1 MTWNDELS
9 HHVAFASKAP
19 MERLLELIAERI
31 GGTVAMVFTGGPDR
45 PLVARVMHAGQDH
58 VIELDEK
65 SGQLLYAPRAETRPF
80 LFDSKAGKSLF
91 EDHRGRIGVLNTAAF
106 AQAWNELFASA
117 RGTAI
122 PVGMGR
128 ARGWLYIVSGQDL
141 THRSFLELRKVA
153 ADINGMIVRFERF
166 ESWRERTL
174 AALNSLTRR

>member
-1 MTWNDELS
+1 
-9 HHVAFASKAP
+9 
-19 MERLLELIAERI
+19 
-31 GGTVAMVFTGGPDR
+31 
-45 PLVARVMHAGQDH
+45 
-58 VIELDEK
+58 
-65 SGQLLYAPRAETRPF
+65 
-80 LFDSKAGKSLF
+80 
-91 EDHRGRIGVLNTAAF
+91 GRIGVLNTAAF

-174 AALNSLTRR
+174 AEARLLASRDMHDSVLQTLAGLRMQLSSMVKASEAGGSEQLNAQMKSLDGIVAAEQQHLRAVLKRSHENAETAAELFSYLESRAQSLARQ